1 MQNKTLYQRLKP
13 EYLDVLIANPKGL
26 DFSLKQV
33 KESLKKNK
41 FFINLTVSDLDRL
54 TSLLSEDITNN
65 NIYKLFNNEL

>member
-13 EYLDVLIANPKGL
+13 EYMDLLLANPKGL
-26 DFSLKQV
+26 HFSLKQV

-41 FFINLTVSDLDRL
+41 YFINLTVSDLDRL

>member
-13 EYLDVLIANPKGL
+13 EYLDLILDNSKGL

-54 TSLLSEDITNN
+54 TSLLCEDITNN
-65 NIYKLFNNEL
+65 NIYKLFTNE